1 MAVEMKPELRQENG
15 QRMEDRQ
22 RMEDGSD
29 EAIAKPPP
37 MKRGF
42 KFWTIIFALCIT
54 GLLGALE
61 NTVVSTSMP
70 TIVEDLGIGDNY
82 IWITDAFFLTS
93 AAVQPLFGQL
103 ANVFGRRWLTIFIVA
118 VFTLGSG
125 ICGGATGGNMLIVGR
140 AIQGIGSGG
149 VNMIVDVIVSDL
161 VPLRERGNFIAIVL
175 TVYSIGSS
183 MGPFV
188 GGIIVERTT
197 WRWVFYINLPVGGFS
212 LVLLFLFLHTNYQRN
227 TTFSQKIK
235 RIDYIGNVLIMGATA
250 AILCALTYGGS
261 RFPWSSW
268 RIVVPLVLG
277 LVGLVIFMVFE
288 QSKFCLE
295 PVVPPRLFKNRTSL
309 VVFINTYL
317 FTVLL
322 YWVLFF
328 IPVYFQAILGSS
340 PARAGVQMLPI
351 TLVAIPGA
359 VIAVIV
365 LSKFGKYKALHLA
378 GFIILTLGMGLFAHL
393 DRYSSDAEWIVFQ
406 IIAALGSG
414 MILNTLLPAFQ
425 APLAESDQAAATASW
440 AFMRSFGNVW
450 GVAIPASIFNNQF
463 DKYAYRI
470 SDASVRQTLSNG
482 HAYQHASNTFINSL
496 SDPVKSEVIGV
507 FSDSLKLVWEV
518 SIAFCGLAC
527 ILVFFEKEVPLR
539 KELETDYGMTEKDVI
554 QAKKRDT
561 PDAEKVESDT
571 PQTLG

>member
-1 MAVEMKPELRQENG
+1 
-15 QRMEDRQ
+15 
-22 RMEDGSD
+22 
-29 EAIAKPPP
+29 
-37 MKRGF
+37 
-42 KFWTIIFALCIT
+42 
-54 GLLGALE
+54 
-61 NTVVSTSMP
+61 
-70 TIVEDLGIGDNY
+70 
-82 IWITDAFFLTS
+82 
-93 AAVQPLFGQL
+93 
-103 ANVFGRRWLTIFIVA
+103 LTILIVA

-125 ICGGATGGNMLIVGR
+125 ICGGATGANMLIIGR
-140 AIQGIGSGG
+140 AVQGIGSGG
-149 VNMIVDVIVSDL
+149 INMIVDVIVSDL

-188 GGIIVERTT
+188 GGIIVQRTT
-197 WRWVFYINLPVGGFS
+197 WRWVFYINLPVGGFA
-212 LVLLFLFLHTNYQRN
+212 LVLLFLFLHTDYHSN
-227 TTFSQKIK
+227 TTFAQKIK
-235 RIDYIGNVLIMGATA
+235 RIDYIGNILIMGATA

-268 RIVVPLVLG
+268 RIVMPLVLG
-277 LVGLVIFMVFE
+277 FVGLIVFMVFE
-288 QSKFCLE
+288 QSKFCPE

-328 IPVYFQAILGSS
+328 IPIYFQAILGSS

-359 VIAVIV
+359 VIAAIV

-378 GFIILTLGMGLFAHL
+378 GFIILTLGMGLFAYL
-393 DRYSSDAEWIVFQ
+393 DRYSSNAEWIVFQ

-440 AFMRSFGNVW
+440 AFMRSFGNIW

-463 DKYAYRI
+463 NKYAYRI
-470 SDASVRQTLSNG
+470 SDAAVRQTLSNG
-482 HAYQHASNTFINSL
+482 HAYQHASNTFINNL

-518 SIAFCGLAC
+518 SIVFCGLAC
-527 ILVFFEKEVPLR
+527 VLVFVEKEVPLR
-539 KELETDYGMTEKDVI
+539 KELETEYGMTEKEVI
-554 QAKKRDT
+554 QAKKGDT
-561 PDAEKVESDT
+561 FDAVKAGSDT
-571 PQTLG
+571 SRTLG

>member
-1 MAVEMKPELRQENG
+1 MVEETESEPREENG
-15 QRMEDRQ
+15 LRGE
-22 RMEDGSD
+22 EGSE

-42 KFWTIIFALCIT
+42 QFWTIIFTLCVT

-70 TIVEDLGIGDNY
+70 TIVEDLNIGENY
-82 IWITDAFFLTS
+82 IWITNAFFLTS

-103 ANVFGRRWLTIFIVA
+103 ANVFGRRWLTMFIVA

-125 ICGGATGGNMLIVGR
+125 ICGGANGANMLIIGR
-140 AIQGIGSGG
+140 AVQGIGSGG
-149 VNMIVDVIVSDL
+149 INMIVDVIVSDL

-188 GGIIVERTT
+188 GGIIVQRTT

-212 LVLLFLFLHTNYQRN
+212 LVLLFLFLHTNYQRD
-227 TTFSQKIK
+227 TTFSQKVK
-235 RIDYIGNVLIMGATA
+235 RIDYIGNILIMGATA
-250 AILCALTYGGS
+250 AVLCALTYGGS
-261 RFPWSSW
+261 RYAWSSW
-268 RIVVPLVLG
+268 RIIVPLVLG
-277 LVGLVIFMVFE
+277 LVGLVIFMIFE
-288 QSKFCLE
+288 QSRFCRE

-359 VIAVIV
+359 VIAVII
-365 LSKFGKYKALHLA
+365 LSKFGKYKALHMV
-378 GFIILTLGMGLFAHL
+378 GFIILTLGMGLFAYL
-393 DRYSSDAEWIVFQ
+393 DRYSSDAEWIIFQ

-414 MILNTLLPAFQ
+414 MVLNTLLPAFQ
-425 APLAESDQAAATASW
+425 VPIAESDQAAATATW
-440 AFMRSFGNVW
+440 AFMRSFGNIW

-463 DKYAYRI
+463 NKYAYRI
-470 SDASVRQTLSNG
+470 SDASVRQLLSNG
-482 HAYQHASNTFINSL
+482 HAYQHASDTFIDSL
-496 SDPVKSEVIGV
+496 KDPMKSEVMGV
-507 FSDSLKLVWEV
+507 FSDSLKLVWFV

-527 ILVFFEKEVPLR
+527 ILVIFEKEVPLR
-539 KELETDYGMTEKDVI
+539 KELDTDYGMVEKDAI
-554 QAKKRDT
+554 QAKKGDIPDVEKAGADT
-561 PDAEKVESDT
+561 SDT
-571 PQTLG
+571 SQTLG

>member
-1 MAVEMKPELRQENG
+1 MEVERKPEPREEDGIRVENG
-15 QRMEDRQ
+15 
-22 RMEDGSD
+22 SVV
-29 EAIAKPPP
+29 AIAKKST
-37 MKRGF
+37 MERGF
-42 KFWTIIFALCIT
+42 KFWAIILALCVT

-82 IWITDAFFLTS
+82 IWITNAFFLTS

-125 ICGGATGGNMLIVGR
+125 ICGGATDANMLIIGR
-140 AIQGIGSGG
+140 AVQGIGSGG
-149 VNMIVDVIVSDL
+149 INMIVDVIVSDL

-188 GGIIVERTT
+188 GGIIVQRTT
-197 WRWVFYINLPVGGFS
+197 WRWVFYINLPVGGLS
-212 LVLLFLFLHTNYQRN
+212 LVLLLLFLHTNYQSN

-261 RFPWSSW
+261 RFQWSSW
-268 RIVVPLVLG
+268 RIIVPLVLG
-277 LVGLVIFMVFE
+277 LVGLVVFMVFE
-288 QSKFCLE
+288 QSNFCAE

-378 GFIILTLGMGLFAHL
+378 GFIILTLGMGLFAYL

-440 AFMRSFGNVW
+440 AFMRSFGNIW

-463 DKYAYRI
+463 NQYAYRI
-470 SDASVRQTLSNG
+470 SDDTVQQTLSNG
-482 HAYQHASNTFINSL
+482 HAYEHASNTFINNL

-527 ILVFFEKEVPLR
+527 ILVFLEREVPLR
-539 KELETDYGMTEKDVI
+539 KELETEYGMTEKNVN
-554 QAKKRDT
+554 QSKKGDT
-561 PDAEKVESDT
+561 LDAEKAG
-571 PQTLG
+571 LGTSQALI

>member
-1 MAVEMKPELRQENG
+1 MVAMVVETEPEIRDENRPRG
-15 QRMEDRQ
+15 EDDR
-22 RMEDGSD
+22 E
-29 EAIAKPPP
+29 EAMAKPPP

-42 KFWTIIFALCIT
+42 QFWTIIFALCVT

-70 TIVEDLGIGDNY
+70 TIVADLNIGDNY
-82 IWITDAFFLTS
+82 IWITNAFFLTS

-118 VFTLGSG
+118 IFTLGSG
-125 ICGGATGGNMLIVGR
+125 VCGGANGANMLIVGR
-140 AIQGIGSGG
+140 AIQGVGSGG
-149 VNMIVDVIVSDL
+149 INMIVDVIISDL

-175 TVYSIGSS
+175 TVYAIGSS

-188 GGIIVERTT
+188 GGIIVQRTT

-212 LVLLFLFLHTNYQRN
+212 LVLLFLFLHTEYQRD

-235 RIDYIGNVLIMGATA
+235 RIDYIGNFLIMGATA
-250 AILCALTYGGS
+250 AVLCALTYGGS
-261 RFPWSSW
+261 RYAWSSW

-277 LVGLVIFMVFE
+277 LAGLVIFMVFE
-288 QSKFCLE
+288 QSKFSRE

-309 VVFINTYL
+309 VVFINTFL

-340 PARAGVQMLPI
+340 PARAGVQMLPM
-351 TLVAIPGA
+351 TLVAVPGA
-359 VIAVIV
+359 AIAVVV
-365 LSKFGKYKALHLA
+365 LSRFGKYKALHLA
-378 GFIILTLGMGLFAHL
+378 GFVILTLGMGLFAHL

-406 IIAALGSG
+406 VIAALGSG

-425 APLAESDQAAATASW
+425 APLAELDQAAATATWS
-440 AFMRSFGNVW
+440 FMRSFGNVW

-463 DKYAYRI
+463 NRYAYRI
-470 SDASVRQTLSNG
+470 SDANVREILSNG

-496 SDPVKSEVIGV
+496 SDPVKNEVIEV

-518 SIAFCGLAC
+518 SVVFCGLAC
-527 ILVFFEKEVPLR
+527 ILVFFEKDVPLR
-539 KELETDYGMTEKDVI
+539 KELETDYGMTEKGNI
-554 QAKKRDT
+554 QTKKVAVSDAKE
-561 PDAEKVESDT
+561 ASSDT
-571 PQTLG
+571 SQA

>member
-1 MAVEMKPELRQENG
+1 
-15 QRMEDRQ
+15 
-22 RMEDGSD
+22 
-29 EAIAKPPP
+29 
-37 MKRGF
+37 
-42 KFWTIIFALCIT
+42 
-54 GLLGALE
+54 
-61 NTVVSTSMP
+61 
-70 TIVEDLGIGDNY
+70 
-82 IWITDAFFLTS
+82 
-93 AAVQPLFGQL
+93 
-103 ANVFGRRWLTIFIVA
+103 
-118 VFTLGSG
+118 
-125 ICGGATGGNMLIVGR
+125 MLIIGR
-140 AIQGIGSGG
+140 AVQGIGSGG
-149 VNMIVDVIVSDL
+149 INMILDVIVSDL

-188 GGIIVERTT
+188 GGIIVQRTT
-197 WRWVFYINLPVGGFS
+197 WRWVFYINLPVGGLS
-212 LVLLFLFLHTNYQRN
+212 LVLLVLFLHTNYQRN

-235 RIDYIGNVLIMGATA
+235 RIDYIGNLLIMGATA

-268 RIVVPLVLG
+268 RIIVPLVLG
-277 LVGLVIFMVFE
+277 LVGLVVFMVFE
-288 QSKFCLE
+288 QSKFCPE

-317 FTVLL
+317 FTILL

-378 GFIILTLGMGLFAHL
+378 GFIILTLGMGLFAYL

-440 AFMRSFGNVW
+440 AFMRSFGNIW

-463 DKYAYRI
+463 NKYAYRI
-470 SDASVRQTLSNG
+470 SDATVRQTLSNG
-482 HAYQHASNTFINSL
+482 HAYEHASNTFINNL

-507 FSDSLKLVWEV
+507 FSGSLKLVWEV
-518 SIAFCGLAC
+518 SVAFCALAC
-527 ILVFFEKEVPLR
+527 ILVFLEREVPLR
-539 KELETDYGMTEKDVI
+539 KELETEYGMTEKNVI
-554 QAKKRDT
+554 QEKKGDT
-561 PDAEKVESDT
+561 PDAEKAG
-571 PQTLG
+571 LGTRRL

>member
-1 MAVEMKPELRQENG
+1 MEVERKPELREEDRIRVENG
-15 QRMEDRQ
+15 
-22 RMEDGSD
+22 SVV
-29 EAIAKPPP
+29 AIAKKST

-42 KFWTIIFALCIT
+42 KFWAVIFALCVT

-82 IWITDAFFLTS
+82 IWITNAFFLTS

-103 ANVFGRRWLTIFIVA
+103 ANVFGRRWLTIFIVI

-125 ICGGATGGNMLIVGR
+125 ICGGATDANMLIIGR
-140 AIQGIGSGG
+140 AVQGIGSGG
-149 VNMIVDVIVSDL
+149 INMIVDVIVSDL

-188 GGIIVERTT
+188 GGIIVQRTT
-197 WRWVFYINLPVGGFS
+197 WRWVFYINLPVGGLS
-212 LVLLFLFLHTNYQRN
+212 LVLLVLFLHTNYQRN

-235 RIDYIGNVLIMGATA
+235 RIDYIGNLLIMGATA

-261 RFPWSSW
+261 RFLWSSW
-268 RIVVPLVLG
+268 RIIVPLVLG
-277 LVGLVIFMVFE
+277 LVGLVVFMVFE
-288 QSKFCLE
+288 QSKFCPE

-378 GFIILTLGMGLFAHL
+378 GFIILTLGMGLFAYL

-440 AFMRSFGNVW
+440 AFMRSFGNIW

-463 DKYAYRI
+463 NKYAYRI
-470 SDASVRQTLSNG
+470 SDATVRQTLSNG
-482 HAYQHASNTFINSL
+482 HAYEHASNTFINNL

-518 SIAFCGLAC
+518 SVAFCALAC
-527 ILVFFEKEVPLR
+527 ILVFLEREVPLR
-539 KELETDYGMTEKDVI
+539 KELETDYGMMEKTVI
-554 QAKKRDT
+554 QEKKGDT
-561 PDAEKVESDT
+561 PDA
-571 PQTLG
+571 

>member
-1 MAVEMKPELRQENG
+1 MTVETKPGLREESG
-15 QRMEDRQ
+15 LRV
-22 RMEDGSD
+22 EDGSE
-29 EAIAKPPP
+29 EAIVKPPP

-42 KFWTIIFALCIT
+42 KFWTIIFTLCIT

-70 TIVEDLGIGDNY
+70 TIVEELGIGDNY
-82 IWITDAFFLTS
+82 IWITNAFFLTS

-103 ANVFGRRWLTIFIVA
+103 ANVFGRRWLTMFIVA

-125 ICGGATGGNMLIVGR
+125 ICGGATGANMLIVGR
-140 AIQGIGSGG
+140 AVQGIGSGG
-149 VNMIVDVIVSDL
+149 INMIVDVIVSDL

-188 GGIIVERTT
+188 GGIIVQRTT
-197 WRWVFYINLPVGGFS
+197 WRWVFYVNLPVGGFA
-212 LVLLFLFLHTNYQRN
+212 LVLLFLFLHTNYQSN

-235 RIDYIGNVLIMGATA
+235 RIDYIGNILIMGATA

-288 QSKFCLE
+288 QSKFCAE

-359 VIAVIV
+359 VIAVII
-365 LSKFGKYKALHLA
+365 LSKFGKYKALHLV

-393 DRYSSDAEWIVFQ
+393 DRYSSDGEWIVFQ

-440 AFMRSFGNVW
+440 AFMWSFGTYGAW
-450 GVAIPASIFNNQF
+450 LSPLASSTIT
-463 DKYAYRI
+463 YRI
-470 SDASVRQTLSNG
+470 SDATVRQTLSNG
-482 HAYQHASNTFINSL
+482 HAYQHASNTFINNL

-507 FSDSLKLVWEV
+507 FSDSLKLIWLV

-539 KELETDYGMTEKDVI
+539 KELETEYGMPEKDVI
-554 QAKKRDT
+554 
-561 PDAEKVESDT
+561 
-571 PQTLG
+571 

>member
-1 MAVEMKPELRQENG
+1 MAVEIEPEPREENG
-15 QRMEDRQ
+15 PPR
-22 RMEDGSD
+22 EDGS
-29 EAIAKPPP
+29 EQAIVNPP

-42 KFWTIIFALCIT
+42 QFWAIISALCVT

-70 TIVEDLGIGDNY
+70 TIVEELNIGENY
-82 IWITDAFFLTS
+82 IWITNAFFLTS

-118 VFTLGSG
+118 VFILGSG
-125 ICGGATGGNMLIVGR
+125 ICGGANGANMLIVGR
-140 AIQGIGSGG
+140 AVQGIGSGG

-188 GGIIVERTT
+188 GGIIVQRTT
-197 WRWVFYINLPVGGFS
+197 WRWVFYINLPVGGFA
-212 LVLLFLFLHTNYQRN
+212 LVLLFLFLHTNYERE
-227 TTFSQKIK
+227 TTFSEKIK
-235 RIDYIGNVLIMGATA
+235 RIDYIGNVLIMGATSA
-250 AILCALTYGGS
+250 VLCALTYGGS
-261 RFPWSSW
+261 RYAWSSW
-268 RIVVPLVLG
+268 QIIVPLVLG
-277 LVGLVIFMVFE
+277 LAGMVIFMVFE
-288 QSKFCLE
+288 QSKFCRE

-317 FTVLL
+317 FTLLL

-340 PARAGVQMLPI
+340 AARAGVQMLPI

-359 VIAVIV
+359 VIAVII

-378 GFIILTLGMGLFAHL
+378 GFIILTLGIGLFANL
-393 DRYSSDAEWIVFQ
+393 DRYSSDAEWIIYQ
-406 IIAALGSG
+406 IIGALGSG

-425 APLAESDQAAATASW
+425 APLAESDQAAATATW

-463 DKYAYRI
+463 NTYAYRI
-470 SDASVRQTLSNG
+470 SDASVREILSNG

-496 SDPVKSEVIGV
+496 SEPVKSEVIGV

-527 ILVFFEKEVPLR
+527 ILVFFEKDVPLR
-539 KELETDYGMTEKDVI
+539 KELETDYGMAEKDDI
-554 QAKKRDT
+554 QAKKDSI
-561 PDAEKVESDT
+561 PDAEKAGSDT
-571 PQTLG
+571 SKT

>member
-1 MAVEMKPELRQENG
+1 MTVETKPDLREENG
-15 QRMEDRQ
+15 LRV
-22 RMEDGSD
+22 EDGSE
-29 EAIAKPPP
+29 EAIVKPPP

-42 KFWTIIFALCIT
+42 KFWTIIFTLCIT

-70 TIVEDLGIGDNY
+70 TIVEELGIGDNY
-82 IWITDAFFLTS
+82 IWITNAFFLTS

-103 ANVFGRRWLTIFIVA
+103 ANVFGRRWLTMFIVA

-125 ICGGATGGNMLIVGR
+125 ICGGATGANMLIVGR
-140 AIQGIGSGG
+140 AVQGIGSGG
-149 VNMIVDVIVSDL
+149 INMIVDVIVSDL

-188 GGIIVERTT
+188 GGIIVQRTT
-197 WRWVFYINLPVGGFS
+197 WRWVFYINLPVGGFA
-212 LVLLFLFLHTNYQRN
+212 LVLLFLFLHTNYQSN

-235 RIDYIGNVLIMGATA
+235 RIDYIGNILIMGATA

-268 RIVVPLVLG
+268 RIMVPLVLG

-288 QSKFCLE
+288 QSKFCAE

-359 VIAVIV
+359 AIAVII
-365 LSKFGKYKALHLA
+365 LSKFGKYKALHLV

-393 DRYSSDAEWIVFQ
+393 DRYSSDGEWIVFQ

-440 AFMRSFGNVW
+440 AFMRSFGNIW

-463 DKYAYRI
+463 NKHAYRI
-470 SDASVRQTLSNG
+470 SDATVRQTLSNG
-482 HAYQHASNTFINSL
+482 HAYQHASNTFINNL

-507 FSDSLKLVWEV
+507 FSDSLKLIWLV

-539 KELETDYGMTEKDVI
+539 KELETEYGMPEKDVI
-554 QAKKRDT
+554 
-561 PDAEKVESDT
+561 
-571 PQTLG
+571 

>member
-1 MAVEMKPELRQENG
+1 M
-15 QRMEDRQ
+15 
-22 RMEDGSD
+22 
-29 EAIAKPPP
+29 
-37 MKRGF
+37 
-42 KFWTIIFALCIT
+42 
-54 GLLGALE
+54 
-61 NTVVSTSMP
+61 
-70 TIVEDLGIGDNY
+70 
-82 IWITDAFFLTS
+82 
-93 AAVQPLFGQL
+93 
-103 ANVFGRRWLTIFIVA
+103 FIVA

-125 ICGGATGGNMLIVGR
+125 ICGGANSANMLIIGR
-140 AIQGIGSGG
+140 AVQGIGSGG
-149 VNMIVDVIVSDL
+149 INMIVDVIVSDL

-188 GGIIVERTT
+188 GGIIVQRTT

-212 LVLLFLFLHTNYQRN
+212 LVLLFLFLHTHYQRN

-235 RIDYIGNVLIMGATA
+235 RIDYIGNILIMGATA
-250 AILCALTYGGS
+250 AVLCALTYGGS
-261 RFPWSSW
+261 RYAWSSW
-268 RIVVPLVLG
+268 QIMVPLVLG
-277 LVGLVIFMVFE
+277 LAGLILFMVFE
-288 QSKFCLE
+288 QSNFCRE

-309 VVFINTYL
+309 VVFINTFL

-378 GFIILTLGMGLFAHL
+378 GFVILTLGMGLFSHL
-393 DRYSSDAEWIVFQ
+393 DRFSSDAEWIIFQ

-440 AFMRSFGNVW
+440 AFMRSFGNIW

-463 DKYAYRI
+463 NKYAHRI
-470 SDASVRQTLSNG
+470 SDASVRQVLSNG
-482 HAYQHASNTFINSL
+482 HAYQHASNTFIDSL
-496 SDPVKSEVIGV
+496 SDSVKNEVIGV
-507 FSDSLKLVWEV
+507 FSDSLTLVWEI
-518 SIAFCGLAC
+518 STAFCGLAC
-527 ILVFFEKEVPLR
+527 ILVFLEKEVPLR
-539 KELETDYGMTEKDVI
+539 KELETDYGMTDNGNI
-554 QAKKRDT
+554 QAKNGEI
-561 PDAEKVESDT
+561 PDAEKARSDT
-571 PQTLG
+571 SHT

>member
-1 MAVEMKPELRQENG
+1 MAVETESNLPGGDGLHDKN
-15 QRMEDRQ
+15 DR
-22 RMEDGSD
+22 E

-42 KFWTIIFALCIT
+42 QFWAIIFSLCVT

-61 NTVVSTSMP
+61 NTVVSTAMP
-70 TIVEDLGIGDNY
+70 TIVDDLNIGDNY
-82 IWITDAFFLTS
+82 IWITNAFFLTS

-103 ANVFGRRWLTIFIVA
+103 ANVFGRRWLAIVIVA

-125 ICGGATGGNMLIVGR
+125 ICGGANSANMLIIGR
-140 AIQGIGSGG
+140 AVQGIGSGG
-149 VNMIVDVIVSDL
+149 INMIVDVIVSDL

-188 GGIIVERTT
+188 GGIIVQHTT
-197 WRWVFYINLPVGGFS
+197 WRWVFYINLPVGGLA
-212 LVLLFLFLHTNYQRN
+212 LVLLFLFLHTGYQRE

-235 RIDYIGNVLIMGATA
+235 RIDYIGNVLIMGATGA
-250 AILCALTYGGS
+250 VLCALTYGGS
-261 RFPWSSW
+261 RYAWSAW
-268 RIVVPLVLG
+268 QIVVPLVLG
-277 LVGLVIFMVFE
+277 LAGLVVFMIFE
-288 QSKFCLE
+288 QSEFCRE
-295 PVVPPRLFKNRTSL
+295 PVVPLRLFKNRTSL
-309 VVFINTYL
+309 VVFVNTYL
-317 FTVLL
+317 FTLLL

-328 IPVYFQAILGSS
+328 IPVYFQVILGSS

-351 TLVAIPGA
+351 TLVAVPGA
-359 VIAVIV
+359 VVAVIV

-378 GFIILTLGMGLFAHL
+378 GFALLTLGMGLFAYL
-393 DRYSSDAEWIVFQ
+393 DRHSSDAEWIVFQ

-414 MILNTLLPAFQ
+414 MTLNTLLPAFQ
-425 APLAESDQAAATASW
+425 APLAESDQAAATATWS
-440 AFMRSFGNVW
+440 FMRSFGNIW

-463 DKYAYRI
+463 NKYAYRI
-470 SDASVRQTLSNG
+470 SNATIRQILSNG

-496 SDPVKSEVIGV
+496 SEPTKTEVIGV

-527 ILVFFEKEVPLR
+527 ILVFLEKDVPLR
-539 KELETDYGMTEKDVI
+539 RELDTIYGMTEMDNI
-554 QAKKRDT
+554 EARNGDI
-561 PDAEKVESDT
+561 PDIGKPALKASQV
-571 PQTLG
+571 

>member
-1 MAVEMKPELRQENG
+1 MAVETDRKQREENVLQGEQGDGEATPKPL
-15 QRMEDRQ
+15 
-22 RMEDGSD
+22 
-29 EAIAKPPP
+29 P

-42 KFWTIIFALCIT
+42 QFWVIIFALCVT

-70 TIVEDLGIGDNY
+70 EIVRDLNIGDDY
-82 IWITDAFFLTS
+82 VWITNAFFFTS

-103 ANVFGRRWLTIFIVA
+103 ANAFGRRWLTIFIVA

-125 ICGGATGGNMLIVGR
+125 ICGGANSANMLIVGR
-140 AIQGIGSGG
+140 AVQGIGSGG
-149 VNMIVDVIVSDL
+149 INMIVDVIVSDL

-188 GGIIVERTT
+188 GGIIVQRTT
-197 WRWVFYINLPVGGFS
+197 WRWVFYINLPVGGFA
-212 LVLLFLFLHTNYQRN
+212 LVLLFLFLHTNYQRE
-227 TTFSQKIK
+227 TTFSERIK
-235 RIDYIGNVLIMGATA
+235 RIDYIGNFLIMGSTA

-261 RFPWSSW
+261 RYAWGSW
-268 RIVVPLVLG
+268 EIIVPLVLG
-277 LVGLVIFMVFE
+277 LAGLVVFMVFE
-288 QSKFCLE
+288 QSKFCRE
-295 PVVPPRLFKNRTSL
+295 PVVPLRLFKNRTSL

-317 FTVLL
+317 LSLLL

-328 IPVYFQAILGSS
+328 IPVYFQVILGSS
-340 PARAGVQMLPI
+340 PARAGVQMLPM

-359 VIAVIV
+359 VIAVII

-378 GFIILTLGMGLFAHL
+378 GFIILTLGIGLFAHL

-406 IIAALGSG
+406 VIAALGSG

-425 APLAESDQAAATASW
+425 APLAESDQAAATATW
-440 AFMRSFGNVW
+440 AFMRSFGNIW

-463 DKYAYRI
+463 NNYAHRI
-470 SDASVRQTLSNG
+470 SDASVRQLLSNG
-482 HAYQHASNTFINSL
+482 HAYEHASNMFIDSL
-496 SDPVKSEVIGV
+496 REPVKSEVIGV

-527 ILVFFEKEVPLR
+527 VLVLLEKDVPLR
-539 KELETDYGMTEKDVI
+539 KELETDYGMAEKDDI
-554 QAKKRDT
+554 QPKMGVT
-561 PDAEKVESDT
+561 PDIEK
-571 PQTLG
+571 